1 MVPIVSIVIPVYQ
14 DQAGLD
20 RCLKSISQQAGI
32 QMAQIEA
39 IVVDNGSKP
48 RISILKALPFHV
60 QLLVCDKKGA
70 YAARN
75 LGATAA
81 RGDDLV
87 FIDADCWPDAH
98 WLRGGLEILSSR
110 EETVIVGG
118 GVRFERSLS
127 PTSVELY
134 QILMGFGQ
142 ERSIKELGFS
152 ATANLFVSRSFFK
165 RVGDFN
171 EGLLSGGDREWS
183 WRAVRLGAEIYYA
196 EKAFVWTKPRR
207 TLRSAIVQARRVA
220 GGRRVLDMDRDV
232 VRQVGLERIH
242 PKGEVTG
249 KLKKIFAGN
258 DMSFR
263 QRCRVFVVALVI
275 RLFHDGEVIRL
286 RMGGAPERR

>member
-1 MVPIVSIVIPVYQ
+1 MVPIVSIVIPVYR

-20 RCLKSISQQAGI
+20 LCLTSISQQAGI
-32 QMAQIEA
+32 QMAKVEV

-48 RISILKALPFHV
+48 KISVLQTLPFHV
-60 QLLVCDKKGA
+60 QLLVCEKKGA

-75 LGATAA
+75 LGAKAA
-81 RGDDLV
+81 RGDALV
-87 FIDADCWPDAH
+87 FIDADCWPDIH
-98 WLRGGLEILSSR
+98 WLSVGLEILSSR
-110 EETVIVGG
+110 GRPAVVGG
-118 GVRFERSLS
+118 GVRFERSRTPS
-127 PTSVELY
+127 AVELY
-134 QILMGFGQ
+134 QVLMGFGQ

-152 ATANLFVSRSFFK
+152 ATANLFVTRSFFK

-183 WRAVRLGAEIYYA
+183 WRAVRLGAEIHYA
-196 EKAFVWTKPRR
+196 KKAFVWTKPRR

-220 GGRRVLDMDRDV
+220 GGRRVLDKDRDI

-242 PKGEVTG
+242 SKGEVTG

-258 DMSFR
+258 DMSFC